1 MFLMKV
7 DSLQSPK
14 QSLVALAQSSPL
26 LAESSPSSLRNT
38 TYPERL
44 TIPSDATAM
53 VDIDPSCSA
62 RIAKI
67 SKRPVESSFQ
77 KRSPPPKTYSHKK
90 DVTVWWA
97 KKIALILV
105 LSLAFLSLVI
115 VSWKL
120 YLKDH
125 ELSQMNYSVSS
136 FYDNSHIRLLL
147 KQLKIGNEEMDV
159 LDKRQ
164 QKVSDGVHALRS
176 QLMGYIEQ
184 LSALK
189 GEINKQVSSS
199 REEVMYYYCFGL
211 FLFSSIVM

>member
-1 MFLMKV
+1 MFLLKN

-14 QSLVALAQSSPL
+14 QSLVPLAQSSPL

-44 TIPSDATAM
+44 TTPSDSMAM
-53 VDIDPSCSA
+53 VDIDPSCST
-62 RIAKI
+62 RIAII

-77 KRSPPPKTYSHKK
+77 KKSLPRETYSHKK

-97 KKIALILV
+97 KKVALILV

-125 ELSQMNYSVSS
+125 EQSQMDYSVRS
-136 FYDNSHIRLLL
+136 FYDNSHVKLLL
-147 KQLKIGNEEMDV
+147 RQLQIENEEMDV

-184 LSALK
+184 LSALE
-189 GEINKQVSSS
+189 GEINKQVPSS

-211 FLFSSIVM
+211 FLFSSMVI